1 MDGLTRWSECSQCFE
16 CWEKL
21 VGIIICRIVVH
32 GGSGMSKKSERIK
45 AMPTLEEVEAQ
56 LLSPEERAE
65 VDRQADKMI
74 AAMRELQ
81 ESVSS
86 AVASYMAKEKI
97 GFNELTLRL
106 DTCSRPTSRL
116 LKGEANLTMASIAEL
131 AAVMG
136 KKARVVF
143 E

>member
-1 MDGLTRWSECSQCFE
+1 
-16 CWEKL
+16 
-21 VGIIICRIVVH
+21 
-32 GGSGMSKKSERIK
+32 MSKKSERIK

-86 AVASYMAKEKI
+86 AVAIYMAKEKI
-97 GFNELTLRL
+97 GFNELTRRL
-106 DTCSRPTSRL
+106 DTISRQTSRL

>member
-1 MDGLTRWSECSQCFE
+1 
-16 CWEKL
+16 
-21 VGIIICRIVVH
+21 
-32 GGSGMSKKSERIK
+32 MSKKSERIK

-86 AVASYMAKEKI
+86 AVAIYMAKEKI
-97 GFNELTLRL
+97 GFNELTRRL
-106 DTCSRPTSRL
+106 DTSSRQTSRL

>member
-1 MDGLTRWSECSQCFE
+1 
-16 CWEKL
+16 
-21 VGIIICRIVVH
+21 
-32 GGSGMSKKSERIK
+32 MSKKSERIK
-45 AMPTLEEVEAQ
+45 AMPKLEEVEAK

-65 VDRQADKMI
+65 VDQQADKMI

-97 GFNELTLRL
+97 GFNELTRRL
-106 DTCSRPTSRL
+106 HTSSRQTSRL

>member
-1 MDGLTRWSECSQCFE
+1 
-16 CWEKL
+16 
-21 VGIIICRIVVH
+21 
-32 GGSGMSKKSERIK
+32 MSKKSERIK

>member
-1 MDGLTRWSECSQCFE
+1 
-16 CWEKL
+16 
-21 VGIIICRIVVH
+21 
-32 GGSGMSKKSERIK
+32 MSKKSERIK
-45 AMPTLEEVEAQ
+45 AMPTLEEVEAK

-65 VDRQADKMI
+65 VDQQADKMI

-97 GFNELTLRL
+97 GFNELTRRL
-106 DTCSRPTSRL
+106 DISSRQTSRL

-131 AAVMG
+131 AALMG

>member
-1 MDGLTRWSECSQCFE
+1 
-16 CWEKL
+16 
-21 VGIIICRIVVH
+21 
-32 GGSGMSKKSERIK
+32 MSKKSERIK
-45 AMPTLEEVEAQ
+45 AMPTLKEVEAK

-65 VDRQADKMI
+65 VDQQADKMI

-97 GFNELTLRL
+97 GFNELTRRL
-106 DTCSRPTSRL
+106 DTSSRQTSRL